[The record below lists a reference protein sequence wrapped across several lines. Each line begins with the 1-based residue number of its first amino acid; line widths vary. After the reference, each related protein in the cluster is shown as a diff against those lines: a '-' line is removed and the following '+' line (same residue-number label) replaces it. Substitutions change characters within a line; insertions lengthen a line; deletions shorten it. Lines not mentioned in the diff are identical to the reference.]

1 MLFRVMTLATVSM
14 ALVGSVYGA
23 DDQKKDSPK
32 ALKYTMK
39 NIDGKDVSLSD
50 YQGKVILIVN
60 VASQCGLTPQY
71 KGLQALYEK
80 YNDKGLG
87 GLGVPCNQ
95 FGRQE
100 PGSDADIKAFCS
112 DNYSVSFPMFSKI
125 EVNGKEQADLY
136 KHLTSLDLK
145 PASKGDIKWNFEKF
159 VIDRNGAVVARFSPR
174 TRPSDADLVKT
185 IETALAK

>member
-80 YNDKGLG
+80 YN
-87 GLGVPCNQ
+87 
-95 FGRQE
+95 
-100 PGSDADIKAFCS
+100 
-112 DNYSVSFPMFSKI
+112 
-125 EVNGKEQADLY
+125 KEG
-136 KHLTSLDLK
+136 T
-145 PASKGDIKWNFEKF
+145 
-159 VIDRNGAVVARFSPR
+159 V
-174 TRPSDADLVKT
+174 
-185 IETALAK
+185 